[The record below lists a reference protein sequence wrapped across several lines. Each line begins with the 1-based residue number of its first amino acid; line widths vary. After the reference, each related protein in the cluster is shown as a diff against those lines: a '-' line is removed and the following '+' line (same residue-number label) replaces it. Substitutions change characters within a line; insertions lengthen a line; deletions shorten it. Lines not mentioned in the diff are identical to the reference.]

1 MSRNYR
7 NGSVILDIDETKEL
21 KININVKVPGI
32 KLKYCFRRQNPKLHN
47 LVLFF
52 FFFSRWAFG
61 FFFWEIT
68 TFGKTVNIFMYVEM
82 IKVQLN
88 LLLEI
93 FKGS

>member
-21 KININVKVPGI
+21 KVNINVKVTGI
-32 KLKYCFRRQNPKLHN
+32 KLKYCFRRQNPKSTPSYYS
-47 LVLFF
+47 
-52 FFFSRWAFG
+52 FFSRWSFG
-61 FFFWEIT
+61 IVLWEIT